1 MIPARLLPGSFA
13 LLALAACSGDPEEG
27 GRGQSAPMPALVP
40 QLALASIA
48 ADDAADDAPDAVRP
62 LRDLSPEEVRALV
75 ESGKVRLIDVR
86 TDEEVAQGT
95 IPGAEHVA
103 MDRFDPAAVTASTD
117 TRPIVLYCRSGRRSA
132 MVGEKL
138 AGHTG
143 EPAAHLEGGI
153 LAWEAAGLPIER
165 ND

>member
-40 QLALASIA
+40 QLALAGIT
-48 ADDAADDAPDAVRP
+48 ADDAPDAVRP

-95 IPGAEHVA
+95 ISGAEHVA
-103 MDRFDPAAVTASTD
+103 MDRFDPAAVTSSAD
-117 TRPIVLYCRSGRRSA
+117 KRPIVLYCRSGRRSA